1 MISLINAVCKI
12 YKSGV
17 TLCLN
22 DEKGEKRDTIFS
34 FIPFNCK
41 MCQQSCLLKE
51 NKLFFIN
58 QNWSLAS
65 FQWILQTT
73 VFQSLPSAI
82 VKVKGEKH
90 TP

>member
-41 MCQQSCLLKE
+41 MCQQSCLL
-51 NKLFFIN
+51 
-58 QNWSLAS
+58 
-65 FQWILQTT
+65 
-73 VFQSLPSAI
+73 
-82 VKVKGEKH
+82 
-90 TP
+90 